1 MRRISADAISTLI
14 SKLCIDANIRLRPD
28 IHKAIKSA
36 IGKEKGAQAKA
47 MLKFLLEN
55 ANIALNDRIPIC
67 QDTGLAVV
75 FMEIGQDIKIAGSPL
90 KKAVDKGVRDGYKK
104 GYLRKSIVQS
114 PIKRVNTNTNTPA
127 ILHTSIVSG
136 KKVKVWVMPKGF
148 GSENK
153 SKIYML
159 NPTDGKK
166 GIVEFVVDA
175 VRQAGPEACPPLVL
189 GVGIGGTFD
198 YAAFLA
204 KKALLRRIDR
214 KNPDPRLSSL
224 EKKILNRVNS
234 TGIGPMGLGGE
245 TTVLGVNILS
255 SATHIAGLPVA
266 VNVSCHATRSAYG
279 VL

>member
-1 MRRISADAISTLI
+1 MKRISTDAISGLI

-28 IHKAIKSA
+28 IRKAIKNA
-36 IGKEKGAQAKA
+36 VGREKGIQAKA

-55 ANIALNDRIPIC
+55 ANIALNDRVPIC

-75 FMEIGQDIKIAGSPL
+75 FMEIGQDIKIVGGPL
-90 KKAVDKGVRDGYKK
+90 KKAVDSGVRDGYKK
-104 GYLRKSIVQS
+104 GYLRKSIVRS

-127 ILHTSIVSG
+127 ILHTSIVPG

-153 SKIYML
+153 SKIYMF
-159 NPTDGKK
+159 NPTEGIK
-166 GIVEFVVDA
+166 GIIEFAVNA

-189 GVGIGGTFD
+189 GIGIGGTFD

-204 KKALLRRIDR
+204 KKALLRRIDQR
-214 KNPDPRLSSL
+214 NPDRDLSSL
-224 EKKILNRVNS
+224 EKKILNKVNS

-255 SATHIAGLPVA
+255 NATHIAGLPVA
-266 VNVSCHATRSAYG
+266 VNVNCHATRSAYG
-279 VL
+279 AL